1 MSYNPARP
9 AEILAN
15 LCEAYLTAA
24 GQAVG
29 EFRVIALAKA
39 GALKVVDNLDLKY
52 ADDAYARARLARD
65 GITNPSEWTVIA
77 VVDRDET
84 YFDSCDGKW
93 EYCYTD
99 YAVVVPNTVLADD
112 LSTPTE
118 WEHAVKGGYGEYA

>member
-15 LCEAYLTAA
+15 LCEAYLTDA
-24 GQAVG
+24 GKTVG
-29 EFRVIALAKA
+29 EFRVLALAKA
-39 GALKVVDNLDLKY
+39 GVLKVVDNLDLKY

-65 GITNPSEWTVIA
+65 GITDPSEWTTLA

-93 EYCYTD
+93 EYGHTD
-99 YAVVVPNTVLADD
+99 YAVIAPNAVLADD

-118 WEHAVKGGYGEYA
+118 WEHAVKAGYGEYT